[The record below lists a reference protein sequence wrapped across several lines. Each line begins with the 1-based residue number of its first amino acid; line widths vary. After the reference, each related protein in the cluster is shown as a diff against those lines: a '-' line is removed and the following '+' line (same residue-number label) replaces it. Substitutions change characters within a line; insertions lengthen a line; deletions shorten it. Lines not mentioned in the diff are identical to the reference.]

1 MVEQIYLEM
10 KNNMDKTIAY
20 YQSEL
25 SKIRTG
31 RASVTML
38 DSVNI
43 DYYGTMQPLK
53 NIAHISVPESQMIVV
68 TPFDP
73 SSIEIIESSIIS
85 SDLGLNPNNDGNVIR
100 LSIPALTEERR
111 KEIMKH
117 VHKII
122 EEGRVSIRNVRREV
136 NERVKKLKDDGLSED
151 NIKRAL
157 DNIQETT
164 DDSIKKL
171 NNIDELKEKE
181 ILD

>member
-1 MVEQIYLEM
+1 MVEQIYTEM

-20 YQSEL
+20 YQNEL

-38 DSVNI
+38 DSVNV

-53 NIAHISVPESQMIVV
+53 NIAHISVPESQMIMI

-73 SSIEIIESSIIS
+73 SSIEIIESSIVS
-85 SDLGLNPNNDGNVIR
+85 SDLGMNPSNDGNVIR

-111 KEIMKH
+111 VEITKH

-122 EEGRVSIRNVRREV
+122 EEGRVSIRNIRRDV
-136 NERVKKLKDDGLSED
+136 NDRIKKLKDDGISED

-157 DNIQETT
+157 DNVQETT

-171 NNIDELKEKE
+171 NSISEAKEKE

>member
-171 NNIDELKEKE
+171 NNIADLKEKE

>member
-1 MVEQIYLEM
+1 MVEQIYMEM

-20 YQSEL
+20 YQNEL

-31 RASVTML
+31 RASVTIL
-38 DSVNI
+38 DSVNV

-53 NIAHISVPESQMIVV
+53 NIAHISVPEPQMIVI

-73 SSIEIIESSIIS
+73 SSIEIIESSIVS
-85 SDLGLNPNNDGNVIR
+85 SDLGMNPNNDGNVIR
-100 LSIPALTEERR
+100 LSVPALTEERR
-111 KEIMKH
+111 KEIIKH

-122 EEGRVSIRNVRREV
+122 EEGRVSIRNIRREV
-136 NERVKKLKDDGLSED
+136 NDKVKKLKDEGLSED

-171 NNIDELKEKE
+171 NNIADSKEKE

>member
-1 MVEQIYLEM
+1 MVEQIYTEM

-20 YQSEL
+20 YQNEL

-38 DSVNI
+38 DSVNV

-53 NIAHISVPESQMIVV
+53 NIAHISVPESQMIVI

-85 SDLGLNPNNDGNVIR
+85 SDLGMNPNNDGNVIR

-111 KEIMKH
+111 VEITKH

-122 EEGRVSIRNVRREV
+122 EEGRVSIRNIRRDV
-136 NERVKKLKDDGLSED
+136 NDKIKKLKDNGISED

-157 DNIQETT
+157 DNVQETT

-171 NNIDELKEKE
+171 NSISEAKEKE

>member
-1 MVEQIYLEM
+1 MVEQIYTEM

-20 YQSEL
+20 YQNEL

-38 DSVNI
+38 DSVNV

-53 NIAHISVPESQMIVV
+53 NIAHISVPESQMIVI

-73 SSIEIIESSIIS
+73 SSIEIIESSIVS
-85 SDLGLNPNNDGNVIR
+85 SDLGMNPNNDGNVIR

-111 KEIMKH
+111 VEITKH

-122 EEGRVSIRNVRREV
+122 EEGRVSIRNIRRDV
-136 NERVKKLKDDGLSED
+136 NDRIKKLKDDGISED

-157 DNIQETT
+157 DNV
-164 DDSIKKL
+164 
-171 NNIDELKEKE
+171 
-181 ILD
+181 

>member
-1 MVEQIYLEM
+1 MVEQIYTEM

-20 YQSEL
+20 YQNEL

-38 DSVNI
+38 DSVNV

-53 NIAHISVPESQMIVV
+53 NIAHISVPESQMIVI

-73 SSIEIIESSIIS
+73 SSIEIIESSIVS
-85 SDLGLNPNNDGNVIR
+85 SDLGMNPNNDGNVIR

-111 KEIMKH
+111 VEITKH

-122 EEGRVSIRNVRREV
+122 EEGRVSIRNIRRDV
-136 NERVKKLKDDGLSED
+136 NDRIKKLKDDGISED

-157 DNIQETT
+157 DNVQETT

-171 NNIDELKEKE
+171 NSISEAKEKE

>member
-1 MVEQIYLEM
+1 MVEQIYTEM

-38 DSVNI
+38 DSVSV

-53 NIAHISVPESQMIVV
+53 NIAHISVPESQMILI

-73 SSIEIIESSIIS
+73 SSIEIIESAITS
-85 SDLGLNPNNDGNVIR
+85 SDLGMNPNNDGNVIR
-100 LSIPALTEERR
+100 LSVPALTEERR
-111 KEIMKH
+111 KEIIKH

-122 EEGRVSIRNVRREV
+122 EEGRVSIRNIRRDV
-136 NERVKKLKDDGLSED
+136 NDRVKKMKDEGLSED
-151 NIKRAL
+151 NVKRAL

-164 DDSIKKL
+164 DNSIKKL
-171 NNIDELKEKE
+171 NSIAESKEKE
-181 ILD
+181 ILS